1 MQLTAHNPFP
11 MTEPLTSLRAAA
23 PAKLSTA
30 DQVGPIAQ
38 AVLRGAAMGLCYEQ
52 GGFQA
57 AELWLLDD
65 ASRSLGLAA
74 RWSRKGSPLAGR
86 PATTRR
92 QLADAPAEVAA
103 LAGGAVVLE
112 SPQDADAWN
121 LLRPGLGAA
130 ICLPVSSDTTIYGV
144 LWLLADAS
152 LTIADEAVELA
163 EVVAG
168 RLALEVERNAV
179 GGLRNADSM
188 AIGGKQSPVNKTAV
202 EADPARVDAA
212 TMASHFAVVA
222 PVESAAWTSPQIGGL
237 AAAAC
242 WELPGGRLAAIAAA
256 AIDSPDSTK
265 ASQQAAV
272 EWLMSEA
279 KELAPKTTDAG
290 LLLTLLNRRLLES
303 PLAGEGLA
311 VTVALVDAA
320 EDADAGIGGVGTW
333 AFAGP
338 TVSLAV
344 RASSTSTHVG
354 DLVPLGW
361 SEHEAGYASRP
372 FELTVNERLVLT
384 AGDPRLT
391 SPLTERRLG
400 DIYRAATADAHRAM
414 TPEGCLRRLAAGG
427 MEDVLAAVALR
438 RV

>member
-1 MQLTAHNPFP
+1 
-11 MTEPLTSLRAAA
+11 MTEPRTSPRAAAA
-23 PAKLSTA
+23 PAPLSTA
-30 DQVGPIAQ
+30 ERVGPVAR
-38 AVLRGAAMGLCYEQ
+38 AVLRGAAKGLCYEQ

-65 ASRSLGLAA
+65 ASRSVDLVA
-74 RWSRKGSPLAGR
+74 RWSSKDSPLAGR
-86 PATTRR
+86 PEATRR

-112 SPQDADAWN
+112 SPRDAHAWD
-121 LLRPGLGAA
+121 LQSAALGAA
-130 ICLPVSSDTTIYGV
+130 ICLPVSSDTTIHGV
-144 LWLLADAS
+144 LWLLADAAKA
-152 LTIADEAVELA
+152 IPDEAVELA

-168 RLALEVERNAV
+168 RLALEVERIADW
-179 GGLRNADSM
+179 GLGMADS
-188 AIGGKQSPVNKTAV
+188 VTAKAPA
-202 EADPARVDAA
+202 ETAAADTVDTKFETNAPAER
-212 TMASHFAVVA
+212 FAVVA
-222 PVESAAWTSPQIGGL
+222 PVESAAWTAPQAGGL

-256 AIDSPDSTK
+256 AIDSPDSTRP
-265 ASQQAAV
+265 SQCAAV
-272 EWLMSEA
+272 EWLMAEA
-279 KELAPKTTDAG
+279 KTIAPRTADAG

-311 VTVALVDAA
+311 VTVALVDAP
-320 EDADAGIGGVGTW
+320 EDAAAGVGGAGTW

-344 RASSTSTHVG
+344 RASGASTRVG
-354 DLVPLGW
+354 DLIPLGW

-372 FELTVNERLVLT
+372 FELAVRERLVLT

-391 SPLTERRLG
+391 SPLAERRLG

-414 TPEGCLRRLAAGG
+414 TPEGCLRRLAASASD
-427 MEDVLAAVALR
+427 DVLAAVALR